1 MPEKKG
7 IWIITSE
14 EMEAIDGS
22 KSPVADY
29 EDQQKTKLKQ
39 TYVSAEDLNAN
50 LKEFL
55 EVIEAAIDQA
65 DQSQPESKFQLDEL
79 ELSVEVNGKGKLS
92 LWGTGGELGGKGAI
106 NLKFKRKD
114 G

>member
-1 MPEKKG
+1 MPEEKG

-14 EMEAIDGS
+14 EMDTIEDS
-22 KSPVADY
+22 KSIGADY
-29 EDQQKTKLKQ
+29 GDEEETKLKQ
-39 TYVSAEDLNAN
+39 AYVSAEDLNAN

-55 EVIEAAIDQA
+55 EVIEEAIDQA
-65 DQSQPESKFQLDEL
+65 DKPKPASKFQLDEL
-79 ELSVEVNGKGKLS
+79 ELSVEVNGKGKLC

-106 NLKFKRKD
+106 KLKFKRKD